1 MHNQQF
7 DILLRFF
14 KALANESRLTILGIL
29 ANRECSLE
37 ELAVLLKLKEPIV
50 SHHLMKLKKSN
61 LVNMRY
67 HNSIYL
73 YHVDRKIIDSISQET
88 FTPHQMASLV
98 ADVENRLDMSEK
110 I

>member
-7 DILLRFF
+7 DILLKFF

-37 ELAVLLKLKEPIV
+37 ELAVLVKLKQPTV

-61 LVNMRY
+61 LVSMRY
-67 HNSIYL
+67 ENSTYL
-73 YHVDRKIIDSISQET
+73 YQLDREVINSISQET
-88 FTPHQMASLV
+88 FTPHRMASLV
-98 ADVENRLDMSEK
+98 AGVEN
-110 I
+110 IQAP

>member
-37 ELAVLLKLKEPIV
+37 ELAVLLKLKEPAV

-61 LVNMRY
+61 LVSMRY
-67 HNSIYL
+67 ENSTYLYQLDREVINSIS
-73 YHVDRKIIDSISQET
+73 RET
-88 FTPHQMASLV
+88 FTPHQMASLFV
-98 ADVENRLDMSEK
+98 DVENRQQS
-110 I
+110 